1 MCCNTAK
8 ERVGAAPDQ
17 SPLEEEKEN
26 HCRTYCILAMAMAMK
41 YEPFT
46 YPYIGKRNGSTQN
59 KRNEIVQS
67 GNFFF
72 KLMLMNIPIFN
83 YHVIWFVNTKIEFA
97 QIFLQVQPECPYPT
111 KNSKI

>member
-67 GNFFF
+67 GNFFYRIYS
-72 KLMLMNIPIFN
+72 L
-83 YHVIWFVNTKIEFA
+83 
-97 QIFLQVQPECPYPT
+97 
-111 KNSKI
+111 S